1 MDMMIIVQHYL
12 ILPGP
17 STILSLVKSV
27 TSAHMKLAQAGISRM
42 HIPGFSFAPYTRTL
56 RPIFAA
62 MLQPRLS
69 EPEIQAII
77 SRVRELIAESGQG
90 LQLQAIIS
98 ILPPSYVH
106 SVSILSCRMFV
117 Q

>member
-1 MDMMIIVQHYL
+1 MMIIVQHYL
-12 ILPGP
+12 ILPGAP
-17 STILSLVKSV
+17 TILSPVKSV
-27 TSAHMKLAQAGISRM
+27 TSAHMELAQAGISRM
-42 HIPGFSFAPYTRTL
+42 HIPCFGFAPHTRTL

-62 MLQPRLS
+62 MLQSRLS
-69 EPEIQAII
+69 EPEI
-77 SRVRELIAESGQG
+77 
-90 LQLQAIIS
+90 QAIIS